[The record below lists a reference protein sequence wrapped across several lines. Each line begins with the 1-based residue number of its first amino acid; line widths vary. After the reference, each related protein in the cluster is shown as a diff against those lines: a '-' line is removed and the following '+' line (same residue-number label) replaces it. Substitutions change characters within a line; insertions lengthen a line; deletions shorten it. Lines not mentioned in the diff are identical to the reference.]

1 MACEPPGAGR
11 GPGGQPEGVTR
22 VTGQGRWGPRVGP
35 GLEAGRRL
43 GRPSVTAQAL
53 AGGAGQ
59 SLGCLGCPQRQKS
72 DPRRT
77 DFPGGPLGPAAEGR
91 GSASAH
97 ALALVIATQPLSKAG
112 CTQPAG
118 RWAST
123 PAWGRNVQV
132 CLAWTQ
138 VSLGTNNWGNLPSD
152 GWKPSTSLR
161 TPAALGSAG
170 SWPPGDREYSTAR
183 APSPP
188 SAGFVDRPGGMAGK
202 ATRGD
207 TPQHILPHHQGRRH
221 WLKEAAGTAIR
232 WREQY
237 VQRSRG
243 LALDTTKQFPLLE
256 QGVGRARGER

>member
-1 MACEPPGAGR
+1 MSPQELGG
-11 GPGGQPEGVTR
+11 GSGGQPEGATQ

-43 GRPSVTAQAL
+43 GRPSVTARAPP
-53 AGGAGQ
+53 GRAGQ
-59 SLGCLGCPQRQKS
+59 SLGCPGCPQRWQS
-72 DPRRT
+72 DPHGT

-91 GSASAH
+91 GSASVH

-132 CLAWTQ
+132 CRAWTQ

-170 SWPPGDREYSTAR
+170 SWPPGDAEGTAR
-183 APSPP
+183 PGPH
-188 SAGFVDRPGGMAGK
+188 RPLLRDLW
-202 ATRGD
+202 TV
-207 TPQHILPHHQGRRH
+207 QGV
-221 WLKEAAGTAIR
+221 
-232 WREQY
+232 WRERLLRGTP
-237 VQRSRG
+237 RSTSYLITREE
-243 LALDTTKQFPLLE
+243 DT
-256 QGVGRARGER
+256 G